1 MAEAGCHVAFV
12 LSPQSEDKE
21 CRSQCR
27 LVGGNGSCL
36 SRHVWVFSLS
46 GTRGSLQVLPGACE
60 LAGGR
65 TTVSTLSPHG
75 LLLLLL
81 LMQPPHAGSV
91 QPQLWH
97 SFAS

>member
-1 MAEAGCHVAFV
+1 MTEAGCRFAFV
-12 LSPQSEDKE
+12 LLPQSEDEE

-27 LVGGNGSCL
+27 LVGGDGSCL
-36 SRHVWVFSLS
+36 SQHVRVFSLS

-65 TTVSTLSPHG
+65 TTVSTLDPPWSP
-75 LLLLLL
+75 
-81 LMQPPHAGSV
+81 AAAAADAAASGSG

-97 SFAS
+97 SIAS